1 MNADEI
7 VKALEAEILCEG
19 CPHNGGGCFDD
30 GCWYVS
36 AADLIES
43 QQAQLADK
51 DTLLDAA
58 IAGQET
64 LQAQLAAQQSNEPLT
79 LDELRGMDGE
89 PVWESW
95 TGSWRIVTTAHDGE
109 TTSLYNVY
117 NSISAKSVL
126 YNDGLIYRRPPER
139 SKPCI

>member
-1 MNADEI
+1 MNPDEI
-7 VKALEAEILCEG
+7 VKALKWMAKETEFKFATETL
-19 CPHNGGGCFDD
+19 NA
-30 GCWYVS
+30 

-43 QQAQLADK
+43 QQAELA
-51 DTLLDAA
+51 
-58 IAGQET
+58 IYRGFP
-64 LQAQLAAQQSNEPLT
+64 NEPLT